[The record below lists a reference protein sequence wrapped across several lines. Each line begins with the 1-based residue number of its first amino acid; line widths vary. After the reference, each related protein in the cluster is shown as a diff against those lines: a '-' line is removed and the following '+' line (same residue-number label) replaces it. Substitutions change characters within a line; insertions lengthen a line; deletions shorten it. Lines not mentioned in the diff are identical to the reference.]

1 MEQTVKYY
9 ENPKDNIA
17 FERCIDV
24 MSRLM
29 MKYGPALLEKME
41 REKLEV
47 IIRAEVESPADIDA
61 VSRRMLRYYSLMM
74 NRK

>member
-29 MKYGPALLEKME
+29 LKYGPALLEKIE
-41 REKLEV
+41 REKREA
-47 IIRAEVESPADIDA
+47 IIQAGVEPPADIDGF
-61 VSRRMLRYYSLMM
+61 SGRMLRYYSLMM

>member
-29 MKYGPALLEKME
+29 LKYGPALLEKME
-41 REKLEV
+41 RENLGTL
-47 IIRAEVESPADIDA
+47 IQAEIDPATNNERLSKRLLGYCQYMTD
-61 VSRRMLRYYSLMM
+61 
-74 NRK
+74 RK